1 MENRRMLE
9 KSTAENT
16 WLQYNLFRMEENIV
30 WLEKRET
37 VKDIIIREL
46 KNNAKRL
53 NDELAYS

>member
-1 MENRRMLE
+1 MLE